1 MPHVSKRNRA
11 YSTGLCFSHSCWKRR
26 YSMELQLV
34 HEILHQNY
42 LQSPSIGIVQS
53 IIFISICFYFVHL
66 SFFLTNESPVSCT
79 WSSSE
84 CVRVFSPAISPS
96 MPMNFQGLFLFQKHM
111 YTFYFRSI
119 CIPWKRVH
127 APSSAIWVK
136 IFMMWR
142 LCAALLAYL

>member
-84 CVRVFSPAISPS
+84 CVPVFSPAISPS
-96 MPMNFQGLFLFQKHM
+96 MPITSRAF
-111 YTFYFRSI
+111 FYFRSI
-119 CIPWKRVH
+119 CILSILEVYVYHGSGFMHHHLLFESK
-127 APSSAIWVK
+127 SSWCEGSAQH
-136 IFMMWR
+136 
-142 LCAALLAYL
+142 C